1 MVRAALTTLA
11 LLAVCHSAGAAPTT
25 PETELVT
32 SSFSFAEWVEGI
44 IANPQGDH
52 LTPEQAIAAF
62 NASRNNT
69 GSSGTSHGPSRG
81 SQLGRDKTH

>member
-1 MVRAALTTLA
+1 MVRAALTTFA
-11 LLAVCHSAGAAPTT
+11 LLAVLGAVRAAPTA

-44 IANPQGDH
+44 IADPQGNH

-62 NASRNNT
+62 NAGLGNAT
-69 GSSGTSHGPSRG
+69 SSGT
-81 SQLGRDKTH
+81 